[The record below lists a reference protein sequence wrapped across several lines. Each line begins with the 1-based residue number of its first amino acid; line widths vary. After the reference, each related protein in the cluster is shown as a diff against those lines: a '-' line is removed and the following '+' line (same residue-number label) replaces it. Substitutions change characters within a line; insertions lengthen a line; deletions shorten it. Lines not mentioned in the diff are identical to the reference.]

1 MKVIN
6 LKTGNVFELPDDE
19 ANDLI
24 NDGSTEFAEYSKDG
38 EYLKKEAKAPDTV
51 LSMILDT

>member
-6 LKTGNVFELPDDE
+6 LKTGNIFELPDDE
-19 ANDLI
+19 AKNLI
-24 NDGSTEFAEYSKDG
+24 NDGSAEFAEYSKDG
-38 EYLKKEAKAPDTV
+38 EYLKKEHEVSNTV

>member
-6 LKTGNVFELPDDE
+6 LKTGNIFELPEEDGE
-19 ANDLI
+19 NLI
-24 NDGSTEFAEYSKDG
+24 NDGSSEFAEYSKNG
-38 EYLKKEAKAPDTV
+38 GYLKREQEFPNTV